1 MINWSYDLHR
11 QHTFSLLHPYA
22 PETEVYRT
30 PRWWFNW
37 PRATTALW
45 WFNRGG
51 FPCMWKC
58 TRVQVCDLIISHF
71 HWSQTYVLAYRMLQ
85 HGVKKGCMAWTCHC
99 SLSSR
104 PTGGGGGF
112 WDPDQFLQLGSGG
125 SVTPLT
131 CLARVSVLTP
141 RASGKQLPCS
151 RGGWEK
157 TASNRGKTNSST
169 PSNLALGQQDPA
181 LNTHKQE
188 HPDRPICWFE
198 LQRSRGKWAG
208 AGRNGTKTCIN
219 LQQGLMHWAVNSGT
233 TSFAFRSVTH
243 HHKPTWRKPKRYMGV
258 KLFFLSLLGWGLG
271 SLLTTS
277 AALQHQA
284 SLDGCPKSHGLLWS
298 VLWYYLLNLIY
309 SLNQGD

>member
-1 MINWSYDLHR
+1 MCS
-11 QHTFSLLHPYA
+11 
-22 PETEVYRT
+22 
-30 PRWWFNW
+30 
-37 PRATTALW
+37 
-45 WFNRGG
+45 
-51 FPCMWKC
+51 C
-58 TRVQVCDLIISHF
+58 TRAQACDLIISHF

-157 TASNRGKTNSST
+157 TASNHGKTNSST
-169 PSNLALGQQDPA
+169 PSNLALDQHDPA
-181 LNTHKQE
+181 LNTHKRE
-188 HPDRPICWFE
+188 HPDRPICCFE
-198 LQRSRGKWAG
+198 LQRSSGKWAG

-219 LQQGLMHWAVNSGT
+219 LQLGLMHWAVNSGT
-233 TSFAFRSVTH
+233 TSFAFRSVAH
-243 HHKPTWRKPKRYMGV
+243 HHKPTRRKPKRYMGV

-298 VLWYYLLNLIY
+298 MLWYYLLNLIY
-309 SLNQGD
+309 SLNQGDEDDE